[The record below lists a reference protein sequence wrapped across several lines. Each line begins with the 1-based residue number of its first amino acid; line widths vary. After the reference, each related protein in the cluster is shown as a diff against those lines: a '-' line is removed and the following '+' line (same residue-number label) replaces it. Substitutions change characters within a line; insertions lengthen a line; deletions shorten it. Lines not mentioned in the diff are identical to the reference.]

1 MNRKILYII
10 ATAWVLAFIWQS
22 YAHAGELTDAY
33 LGKWCSA
40 GGVYWRTDNDDGKC
54 GEGSTSKVTITTKG
68 YIDGAEDGAEYCNF
82 ISIKS
87 RFDPKD
93 DFSPRT
99 KGNTV
104 IHIVAQCKSLVGDQE
119 SKYKKTLELRL
130 HDARSLS
137 IMSRI
142 KNPTLDRG
150 R

>member
-1 MNRKILYII
+1 MRRRSIMNRKILYII

-40 GGVYWRTDNDDGKC
+40 GGVYWGTDNDDGKC
-54 GEGSTSKVTITTKG
+54 GEGSTSKLTITTKG

-93 DFSPRT
+93 DFSLRW
-99 KGNTV
+99 
-104 IHIVAQCKSLVGDQE
+104 
-119 SKYKKTLELRL
+119 LRL
-130 HDARSLS
+130 SEQNFRVDKWSLC
-137 IMSRI
+137 
-142 KNPTLDRG
+142 RG
-150 R
+150 